1 MFSGN
6 EVFLY
11 ILVDF
16 LDPLSQNVIQGSR
29 MLSADDV
36 RALSTPRG
44 KGKAWIST
52 EKKDSIIWQRP
63 ISMDYWT
70 IFRIS

>member
-52 EKKDSIIWQRP
+52 EKKRQHYLAATNIYGLLDH
-63 ISMDYWT
+63 ISH
-70 IFRIS
+70 